1 MLRFPLI
8 ENFLALILATG
19 GGTLSVAK
27 KEEGDRWEPMRIIG
41 WGWYVGQ
48 RAAELIVYITSIYRR
63 TYRGREKEGRGLK
76 F

>member
-1 MLRFPLI
+1 M
-8 ENFLALILATG
+8 
-19 GGTLSVAK
+19 AK
-27 KEEGDRWEPMRIIG
+27 KGEGDRWELMRIIG

-63 TYRGREKEGRGLK
+63 TYRGREKEGRELK

>member
-1 MLRFPLI
+1 M
-8 ENFLALILATG
+8 
-19 GGTLSVAK
+19 AK
-27 KEEGDRWEPMRIIG
+27 KEEGDRWEAMRIIG

-48 RAAELIVYITSIYRR
+48 RAVELIVYITSIYRR

>member
-1 MLRFPLI
+1 MRRSRVKRTQCKRMAVQGAHCRWPRR
-8 ENFLALILATG
+8 G
-19 GGTLSVAK
+19 
-27 KEEGDRWEPMRIIG
+27 EGDRWELMRIIG

-63 TYRGREKEGRGLK
+63 TYRGRKKEGRGLK

>member
-1 MLRFPLI
+1 M
-8 ENFLALILATG
+8 G
-19 GGTLSVAK
+19 K
-27 KEEGDRWEPMRIIG
+27 KEEGDWWELMRIIG

>member
-1 MLRFPLI
+1 MAVR
-8 ENFLALILATG
+8 G
-19 GGTLSVAK
+19 GILSVAK
-27 KEEGDRWEPMRIIG
+27 KEEGDRWEAMRIIG

-48 RAAELIVYITSIYRR
+48 RAVELIVYITSIYRR

>member
-1 MLRFPLI
+1 M
-8 ENFLALILATG
+8 
-19 GGTLSVAK
+19 AK

-48 RAAELIVYITSIYRR
+48 RAAELIVYITSIYCR
-63 TYRGREKEGRGLK
+63 TYRGREKEGGRPK